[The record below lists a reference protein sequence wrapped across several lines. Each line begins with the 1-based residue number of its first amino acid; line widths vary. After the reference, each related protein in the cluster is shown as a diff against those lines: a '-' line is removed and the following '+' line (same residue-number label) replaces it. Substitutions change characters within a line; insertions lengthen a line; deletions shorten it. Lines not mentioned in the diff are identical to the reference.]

1 MGYPRST
8 ETVGCKEAGKAVG
21 IFPDLDDVVCFERT
35 NHFDLF
41 IIAVGNAAS
50 LPGRKGKGIVFGIVS
65 DQCMAFTG
73 YGIIVW
79 QGNIHRG
86 SPADKVS
93 S

>member
-1 MGYPRST
+1 MKKNMFH
-8 ETVGCKEAGKAVG
+8 EIEEDELLVLLCHVGNRPQES
-21 IFPDLDDVVCFERT
+21 DVE
-35 NHFDLF
+35 NL
-41 IIAVGNAAS
+41 GNAAS

-65 DQCMAFTG
+65 DQRMAFTG